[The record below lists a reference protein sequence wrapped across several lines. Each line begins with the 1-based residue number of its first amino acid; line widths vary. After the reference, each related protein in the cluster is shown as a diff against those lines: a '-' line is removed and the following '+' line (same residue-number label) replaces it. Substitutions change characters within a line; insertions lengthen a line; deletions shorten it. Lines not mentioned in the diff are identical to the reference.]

1 MTGVQTCALPISIGA
16 IWATTASFTITSQ
29 VPATRALAMSRVMME
44 YEQDGS
50 WIKPDQTQSGNE
62 ITVTSLNPATS
73 YTFRARY
80 ADGTESSNDSTSPE
94 VTVTTEDALQV
105 PNADMDGWNIE
116 ATKKLGEGKW
126 NGLNPTTYNAYIPN
140 SGSWTTTNAKTF
152 NHSDSGNMNY
162 AINAYPSVISDA
174 HDTGSAAM
182 IRSIGW
188 TVGAGNSYPGVTLEV
203 CKEWSAGKMFLGD
216 YDFNKDTY
224 EETYNYGIAFASR
237 PKSIAF
243 QYKYESYNND
253 KFKVWAVVEN
263 RANGEVKRLAYGEI
277 AAGNAASAYTDIAI
291 DLNYDSSYL
300 DLKATHFY
308 IAFSSSN
315 KANDTHATESNAME
329 EAKLLRVVNSSYWGG
344 SILYI
349 DNIQL
354 NY

>member
-1 MTGVQTCALPISIGA
+1 MV
-16 IWATTASFTITSQ
+16 
-29 VPATRALAMSRVMME
+29 
-44 YEQDGS
+44 
-50 WIKPDQTQSGNE
+50 
-62 ITVTSLNPATS
+62 
-73 YTFRARY
+73 
-80 ADGTESSNDSTSPE
+80 
-94 VTVTTEDALQV
+94 
-105 PNADMDGWNIE
+105 
-116 ATKKLGEGKW
+116 
-126 NGLNPTTYNAYIPN
+126 
-140 SGSWTTTNAKTF
+140 
-152 NHSDSGNMNY
+152 
-162 AINAYPSVISDA
+162 
-174 HDTGSAAM
+174 
-182 IRSIGW
+182 
-188 TVGAGNSYPGVTLEV
+188 
-203 CKEWSAGKMFLGD
+203 LGD
-216 YDFNKDTY
+216 YDVNKDTY
-224 EETYNYGIAFASR
+224 EETYKYGTALASR
-237 PKSIAF
+237 HKRIAF

-308 IAFSSSN
+308 IAFSASN